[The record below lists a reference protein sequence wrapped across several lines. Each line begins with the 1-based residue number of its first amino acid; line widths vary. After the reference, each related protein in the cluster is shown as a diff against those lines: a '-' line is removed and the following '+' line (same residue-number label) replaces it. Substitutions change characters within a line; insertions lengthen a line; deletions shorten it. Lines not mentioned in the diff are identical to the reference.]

1 MRYMK
6 KYSDTKRTS
15 PPPKQPPSLPK
26 QPPPPSKQTPEQPKL
41 KILQDSLISGFG
53 FGIGNGI
60 AHNLFRKPSS
70 PRQNDSD
77 SYNCNN
83 IITDLDTCIL
93 LNRDCSDL
101 YTKLKLNK
109 CYEMKKAI
117 Y

>member
-1 MRYMK
+1 MK
-6 KYSDTKRTS
+6 KYSDTKRTP
-15 PPPKQPPSLPK
+15 PPPKQSPA
-26 QPPPPSKQTPEQPKL
+26 PSKQTPEQPIL

-60 AHNLFRKPSS
+60 ANNLINKTSS
-70 PRQNDSD
+70 PPQTD

-83 IITDLDTCIL
+83 LITDLDTCIL

-109 CYEMKKAI
+109 CYD
-117 Y
+117 